1 MSDPASPES
10 SVGIAVVERRGDPL
24 GIFVRWLTAVC
35 DAALVLCLLV
45 LVVVTGTGVVSRYL
59 EGSPF
64 AWTDEVAGYLF
75 VALTFFG
82 AASGFARDNHP
93 RIAMLT
99 DRLSLRTARWL
110 GAVSTGGMLALL
122 AVLIFYG
129 YQAADGA
136 RDIAMSSL
144 PLSQVW
150 GYLVI
155 PVTSVAMTIFVLD
168 RFVRTRPGVVELLLL
183 ALTMAGM
190 YMVQSVPLEGSTVYG
205 VLVAVLM
212 VALLCGMPVAF
223 ALAVTSVVILQSARM
238 PLDIVP
244 QRFFDG
250 TSSVILLAIPLFM
263 LTGTLMSSSGM
274 ATRLAAFAT
283 SIFGGIRGGLGIAD
297 VGASVIF
304 ADISGSAVAD
314 TAAIGS
320 IMIPQLQKRGY
331 SLEFAAALQAAA
343 GSLGLMFPPS
353 STMIVY
359 AWVTG
364 VSVATLF
371 LSSFVP
377 GLLVAASF
385 SLVIYIYAR
394 RRGYPR
400 ETNVG
405 LRAMAE
411 TGRSAFAALMTPV
424 IILVTI
430 LGGITTPSESGVI
443 AVVYSALV
451 SVFLYRG
458 IKPRDLPAIV
468 LEAALSA
475 SRVTLIIAAATLLS
489 WVMTMFQGPQKLS
502 AMLLNIS
509 HNPIVILILLNIL
522 MTVLHTMLEGI
533 STILVLVPVILPV
546 MKELHIDPI
555 VFGIIL
561 AQNSALGL
569 LFPPL
574 GFNLYVISSLAKVP
588 VERVAIA
595 VLPFV
600 AILCV
605 DILLLIF
612 LPQIATFLPSM
623 LR

>member
-1 MSDPASPES
+1 VTERHSLPRSTPVAGGARDAFPRLLLGALAS
-10 SVGIAVVERRGDPL
+10 L
-24 GIFVRWLTAVC
+24 C
-35 DAALVLCLLV
+35 DGALVITLLF
-45 LVVVTGTGVVSRYL
+45 LVVVTGAGVVSRYL

-82 AASGFARDNHP
+82 AASGFARNNHP
-93 RIAMLT
+93 RIAILT
-99 DRLSLRTARWL
+99 DRVPPRVAAAL
-110 GAVSTGGMLALL
+110 GAVSTGGTLSLL
-122 AVLIFYG
+122 VVLVFYG
-129 YQAADGA
+129 YQASEQATG
-136 RDIAMSSL
+136 ISMVSL

-150 GYLVI
+150 GYAVI
-155 PVTSVAMTIFVLD
+155 PVTSVAMAIFIVD
-168 RFVRTRPGVVELLLL
+168 RFLRERPGVIEFLV
-183 ALTMAGM
+183 AGATMASV
-190 YMVQSVPLEGSTVYG
+190 YIVKAVPLQGAEIYA
-205 VLVAVLM
+205 VLVVVLF
-212 VALLCGMPVAF
+212 VLLLCGMSVAF
-223 ALAVTSVVILQSARM
+223 ALAVTSLVILQSARM

-331 SLEFAAALQAAA
+331 SLEFASALQAAA

-359 AWVTG
+359 AWITG

-371 LSSFVP
+371 MSSFLP
-377 GLLVAASF
+377 GLMVAASF

-405 LRAMAE
+405 LRAFAL
-411 TGRSAFAALMTPV
+411 TGWSAFAALMTPV
-424 IILVTI
+424 LILVTI

-443 AVVYSALV
+443 AAVYSALV
-451 SVFLYRG
+451 GVFLYRSIKVRELPG
-458 IKPRDLPAIV
+458 IL

-489 WVMTMFQGPQKLS
+489 WVMTMFQGPQKVS
-502 AMLLNIS
+502 EMLLGIS
-509 HNPIVILILLNIL
+509 HDPIVILILLNIL
-522 MTVLHTMLEGI
+522 MTILHTMLEGI
-533 STILVLVPVILPV
+533 STILVLVPVIMPL

-574 GFNLYVISSLAKVP
+574 GFNLYVISSMVGIP
-588 VERVAIA
+588 IERIAVA

-612 LPQIATFLPSM
+612 LPQIATFLPSLM
-623 LR
+623 R

>member
-1 MSDPASPES
+1 VTERHSLPRSTPVAGGVRDAFPRLLLGALAS
-10 SVGIAVVERRGDPL
+10 L
-24 GIFVRWLTAVC
+24 C
-35 DAALVLCLLV
+35 DGALVITLLF
-45 LVVVTGTGVVSRYL
+45 LVVVTGAGVVSRYL

-64 AWTDEVAGYLF
+64 AWTDEVASYLF

-82 AASGFARDNHP
+82 AASGFARNNHP
-93 RIAMLT
+93 RIAILT
-99 DRLSLRTARWL
+99 DRVPPRVAAAL
-110 GAVSTGGMLALL
+110 GAVSTGGTLSLL
-122 AVLIFYG
+122 VVLVFYG
-129 YQAADGA
+129 YQASEQATG
-136 RDIAMSSL
+136 ISMVSL

-150 GYLVI
+150 GYAVI
-155 PVTSVAMTIFVLD
+155 PVTSVAMAIFIVD
-168 RFVRTRPGVVELLLL
+168 RFMRERPGVIEFLV
-183 ALTMAGM
+183 AGATMASV
-190 YMVQSVPLEGSTVYG
+190 YMVKSVPLQGAEIYA
-205 VLVAVLM
+205 VLVVVLF
-212 VALLCGMPVAF
+212 VLLLCGMSVAF
-223 ALAVTSVVILQSARM
+223 ALAVTSLVILQSARM

-359 AWVTG
+359 AWITG

-371 LSSFVP
+371 MSSFLP
-377 GLLVAASF
+377 GLMVAASF

-405 LRAMAE
+405 LRAFVL
-411 TGRSAFAALMTPV
+411 TGWSAFAALMTPV
-424 IILVTI
+424 LILVTI

-443 AVVYSALV
+443 AAVYSALV
-451 SVFLYRG
+451 GVVLYRG
-458 IKPRDLPAIV
+458 IKVRELPGIL

-489 WVMTMFQGPQKLS
+489 WVMTMFQGPQKVS
-502 AMLLNIS
+502 EMLLGIS
-509 HNPIVILILLNIL
+509 HDPIVILILLNIL
-522 MTVLHTMLEGI
+522 MTILHTMLEGI
-533 STILVLVPVILPV
+533 STILVLVPVIMPL

-574 GFNLYVISSLAKVP
+574 GFNLYVMSSMVGIP
-588 VERVAIA
+588 VERIAVA

-612 LPQIATFLPSM
+612 LPQIATFLPSLM
-623 LR
+623 R

>member
-1 MSDPASPES
+1 LAADDRRANPLRWL
-10 SVGIAVVERRGDPL
+10 VGPLAALCDGAVV
-24 GIFVRWLTAVC
+24 I
-35 DAALVLCLLV
+35 CLLL
-45 LVVVTGTGVVSRYL
+45 LVVVTGAGVASRYL

-64 AWTDEVAGYLF
+64 GWTDEVAGYLF

-82 AASGFARDNHP
+82 AASGFARNNHP
-93 RIAMLT
+93 RISMVT
-99 DRLSLRTARWL
+99 ERVPKHVARWL
-110 GAVSTGGMLALL
+110 GAVSTGATLALL
-122 AVLIFYG
+122 YVLIRYG
-129 YQAADGA
+129 YGAAA
-136 RDIAMSSL
+136 SAADIAMSSL

-150 GYLVI
+150 GYVVI
-155 PVTSVAMTIFVLD
+155 PVTSVAMVIFVIDHFL
-168 RFVRTRPGVVELLLL
+168 RGKPALVEIAIVVATL
-183 ALTMAGM
+183 AAAWFAE
-190 YMVQSVPLEGSTVYG
+190 SAPLQGSAVYA
-205 VLVAVLM
+205 VLVVVLM
-212 VALLCGMPVAF
+212 AMLLCGMSVAF
-223 ALAVTSVVILQSARM
+223 ALAFTSVVILQSAKM

-263 LTGTLMSSSGM
+263 LTGTLMSASGM
-274 ATRLAAFAT
+274 ANRLAAFAT
-283 SIFGGIRGGLGIAD
+283 SIFGGVRGGLGIAD

-320 IMIPQLQKRGY
+320 IMIPQLQRRGY

-359 AWVTG
+359 AWVAS

-371 LSSFVP
+371 LSSFLP

-385 SLVIYIYAR
+385 SLVIYITAR

-405 LRAMAE
+405 VKAFFR
-411 TGRSAFAALMTPV
+411 TGWAASAALMTPAL
-424 IILVTI
+424 ILVTI

-443 AVVYSALV
+443 AVIYSAFISLFV
-451 SVFLYRG
+451 YRG
-458 IKPRDLPAIV
+458 ISLRALPAIC

-502 AMLLNIS
+502 AMLLDIS
-509 HNPIVILILLNIL
+509 RDPIVILVLLNIL

-533 STILVLVPVILPV
+533 STILVLVPIILPL
-546 MKELHIDPI
+546 MNELHIDPI

-612 LPQIATFLPSM
+612 LPQIATFLPAL

>member
-1 MSDPASPES
+1 VIERHSLPRSTPVAGGARDAFPRLLLGALAS
-10 SVGIAVVERRGDPL
+10 L
-24 GIFVRWLTAVC
+24 C
-35 DAALVLCLLV
+35 DGALVITLLF
-45 LVVVTGTGVVSRYL
+45 LVVVTGAGVVSRYL

-82 AASGFARDNHP
+82 AASGFARNNHP
-93 RIAMLT
+93 RIAILT
-99 DRLSLRTARWL
+99 DRVPSRIAAAL
-110 GAVSTGGMLALL
+110 GAVSTGGTLSLL
-122 AVLIFYG
+122 VVLVFYG
-129 YQAADGA
+129 YQASEQATG
-136 RDIAMSSL
+136 ISMVSL

-150 GYLVI
+150 GYAVI
-155 PVTSVAMTIFVLD
+155 PVTSVAMAIFIVDHFLRD
-168 RFVRTRPGVVELLLL
+168 RPGVIEFLV
-183 ALTMAGM
+183 AGATMANV
-190 YMVQSVPLEGSTVYG
+190 YMVKAVPLQGAEIYT
-205 VLVAVLM
+205 VLVVVLF
-212 VALLCGMPVAF
+212 VLLLCGMSVAF
-223 ALAVTSVVILQSARM
+223 ALAVTSLVILQSARM

-331 SLEFAAALQAAA
+331 SLEFASALQAAA

-359 AWVTG
+359 AWITG

-371 LSSFVP
+371 MSSFLP
-377 GLLVAASF
+377 GLMVAASF

-405 LRAMAE
+405 LRAFAL
-411 TGRSAFAALMTPV
+411 TGWSAFAALMTPV
-424 IILVTI
+424 LILVTI

-443 AVVYSALV
+443 AAVYSALV
-451 SVFLYRG
+451 GVFLYRG
-458 IKPRDLPAIV
+458 IKVRELPSIL

-489 WVMTMFQGPQKLS
+489 WVMTMFQGPQKVS
-502 AMLLNIS
+502 EMLLGIS
-509 HNPIVILILLNIL
+509 HDPIVILILLNIL
-522 MTVLHTMLEGI
+522 MTILHTMLEGI
-533 STILVLVPVILPV
+533 STILVLVPVIMPL

-574 GFNLYVISSLAKVP
+574 GFNLYVISSMVGIP
-588 VERVAIA
+588 VERIAVA

-612 LPQIATFLPSM
+612 LPQIATFLPSLM
-623 LR
+623 R

>member
-1 MSDPASPES
+1 VTERHSLPRSTPVAGGARDAFPRLLLGALAS
-10 SVGIAVVERRGDPL
+10 L
-24 GIFVRWLTAVC
+24 C
-35 DAALVLCLLV
+35 DGALVITLLF
-45 LVVVTGTGVVSRYL
+45 LVVVTGAGVVSRYL

-82 AASGFARDNHP
+82 AASGFARNNHP
-93 RIAMLT
+93 RIAILT
-99 DRLSLRTARWL
+99 DRVPPRVAAAL
-110 GAVSTGGMLALL
+110 GAVSTGGTLSLL
-122 AVLIFYG
+122 VVLVFYG
-129 YQAADGA
+129 YQASEQATG
-136 RDIAMSSL
+136 ISMVSL

-150 GYLVI
+150 GYAVI
-155 PVTSVAMTIFVLD
+155 PVTSVAMAIFIVD
-168 RFVRTRPGVVELLLL
+168 RFLRERPGVIEFLV
-183 ALTMAGM
+183 AGATMASV
-190 YMVQSVPLEGSTVYG
+190 YIVKAVPLQGAEIYA
-205 VLVAVLM
+205 VLVLVLF
-212 VALLCGMPVAF
+212 VLLLCGMSVAF
-223 ALAVTSVVILQSARM
+223 ALAVTSLVILQSARM

-331 SLEFAAALQAAA
+331 SLEFASALQAAA

-359 AWVTG
+359 AWITG

-371 LSSFVP
+371 MSSFLP
-377 GLLVAASF
+377 GLMVAASF

-405 LRAMAE
+405 LRAFAL
-411 TGRSAFAALMTPV
+411 TGWSAFAALMTPV
-424 IILVTI
+424 LILVTI

-443 AVVYSALV
+443 AAVYSALV
-451 SVFLYRG
+451 GVFLYRG
-458 IKPRDLPAIV
+458 IKVRELPGIL

-489 WVMTMFQGPQKLS
+489 WVMTMFQGPQKVS
-502 AMLLNIS
+502 EMLLGIS
-509 HNPIVILILLNIL
+509 HDPIVILILLNIL
-522 MTVLHTMLEGI
+522 MTILHTMLEGI
-533 STILVLVPVILPV
+533 STILVLVPVIMPL

-574 GFNLYVISSLAKVP
+574 GFNLYVISSMVGIP
-588 VERVAIA
+588 VERIAVA

-600 AILCV
+600 AILCI

-612 LPQIATFLPSM
+612 LPQIATFLPSLM
-623 LR
+623 R

>member
-1 MSDPASPES
+1 VTERHSLPRSTPVAGGARDAFPRLLLGALAS
-10 SVGIAVVERRGDPL
+10 L
-24 GIFVRWLTAVC
+24 C
-35 DAALVLCLLV
+35 DGALVITLLFLV
-45 LVVVTGTGVVSRYL
+45 LVTGAGVVSRYL

-64 AWTDEVAGYLF
+64 AWTDEVASYLF

-82 AASGFARDNHP
+82 AASGFARNNHP
-93 RIAMLT
+93 RIAILT
-99 DRLSLRTARWL
+99 DRVPPRVAAAL
-110 GAVSTGGMLALL
+110 GAVSTGGTLSLL
-122 AVLIFYG
+122 VVLVFYG
-129 YQAADGA
+129 YQASEQATG
-136 RDIAMSSL
+136 ISMVSL

-150 GYLVI
+150 GYAVI
-155 PVTSVAMTIFVLD
+155 PVTSVAMAIFIVD
-168 RFVRTRPGVVELLLL
+168 RFMRERPGVIEFLV
-183 ALTMAGM
+183 AGATMASV
-190 YMVQSVPLEGSTVYG
+190 YMVKSVPLQGAEIYA
-205 VLVAVLM
+205 VLVVVLF
-212 VALLCGMPVAF
+212 VLLLCGMSVAF
-223 ALAVTSVVILQSARM
+223 ALAVTSLVILQSARM

-359 AWVTG
+359 AWITG

-371 LSSFVP
+371 MSSFLP
-377 GLLVAASF
+377 GLMVAASF

-405 LRAMAE
+405 LRAFAL
-411 TGRSAFAALMTPV
+411 TGWSAFAALMTPAL
-424 IILVTI
+424 ILVTI

-443 AVVYSALV
+443 AAVYSALV
-451 SVFLYRG
+451 GVVLYRG
-458 IKPRDLPAIV
+458 IKVRELPGIL

-489 WVMTMFQGPQKLS
+489 WVMTMFQGPQKVS
-502 AMLLNIS
+502 EMLLGIS
-509 HNPIVILILLNIL
+509 HDPIVILILLNIL
-522 MTVLHTMLEGI
+522 MTILHTMLEGI
-533 STILVLVPVILPV
+533 STILVLVPVIMPL

-574 GFNLYVISSLAKVP
+574 GFNLYVISSMVGIP
-588 VERVAIA
+588 VERIAVA

-612 LPQIATFLPSM
+612 LPQIATFLPS
-623 LR
+623 LVR

>member
-1 MSDPASPES
+1 
-10 SVGIAVVERRGDPL
+10 
-24 GIFVRWLTAVC
+24 VC
-35 DAALVLCLLV
+35 DGALVITLLL
-45 LVVVTGTGVVSRYL
+45 LVVVTGAGVVSRYL

-93 RIAMLT
+93 RIAILT
-99 DRLSLRTARWL
+99 DRVPPRIGAAL
-110 GAVSTGGMLALL
+110 GAVSTGGMLSLL
-122 AVLIFYG
+122 VVLVFYG
-129 YQAADGA
+129 YQASEQATG
-136 RDIAMSSL
+136 ISMVSL

-150 GYLVI
+150 GYAVI
-155 PVTSVAMTIFVLD
+155 PLTSVVMAIFVID
-168 RFVRTRPGVVELLLL
+168 RFLRERPGVIEFL
-183 ALTMAGM
+183 AAGATMAGV
-190 YMVQSVPLEGSTVYG
+190 YMIKAVPLQGAEIYA
-205 VLVAVLM
+205 VLVAVLF
-212 VALLCGMPVAF
+212 VLLLCGMSVAF
-223 ALAVTSVVILQSARM
+223 ALAVTSLVILQSARM
-238 PLDIVP
+238 PLDIIP

-274 ATRLAAFAT
+274 AARLAAFAT

-331 SLEFAAALQAAA
+331 SLEFASALQAAA

-371 LSSFVP
+371 MSSFLP

-405 LRAMAE
+405 LRAFVRS
-411 TGRSAFAALMTPV
+411 GWSAFAALMTPV
-424 IILVTI
+424 LILVTI

-443 AVVYSALV
+443 AAVYSALV
-451 SVFLYRG
+451 GIFLYRG
-458 IKPRDLPAIV
+458 IRLRELPGIL

-489 WVMTMFQGPQKLS
+489 WVMTMFQGPQKVS
-502 AMLLNIS
+502 EMLLGIS
-509 HNPIVILILLNIL
+509 HDPIVILILLNIL
-522 MTVLHTMLEGI
+522 MTILHTMLEGI
-533 STILVLVPVILPV
+533 STILVLVPVIMPL
-546 MKELHIDPI
+546 MQELHIDPI

-574 GFNLYVISSLAKVP
+574 GFNLYVISSMVGLP
-588 VERVAIA
+588 IERIAVA

-612 LPQIATFLPSM
+612 LPQIATFLPSLM
-623 LR
+623 R

>member
-1 MSDPASPES
+1 VTERHSLPRSTPVAGGARDAFPRLLLGALAS
-10 SVGIAVVERRGDPL
+10 L
-24 GIFVRWLTAVC
+24 C
-35 DAALVLCLLV
+35 DGALVITLLF
-45 LVVVTGTGVVSRYL
+45 LVVVTGAGVVSRYL

-82 AASGFARDNHP
+82 AASGFARNNHP
-93 RIAMLT
+93 RIAILT
-99 DRLSLRTARWL
+99 DRVPPRVAAAL
-110 GAVSTGGMLALL
+110 GAVSTGGTLSLL
-122 AVLIFYG
+122 VVLVFYG
-129 YQAADGA
+129 YQASEQATG
-136 RDIAMSSL
+136 ISMVSL

-150 GYLVI
+150 GYAVI
-155 PVTSVAMTIFVLD
+155 PVTSVAMAIFIVD
-168 RFVRTRPGVVELLLL
+168 RFLRERPGVIEFLV
-183 ALTMAGM
+183 AGATMASV
-190 YMVQSVPLEGSTVYG
+190 YIVKAVPLQGAEIYA
-205 VLVAVLM
+205 VLVVVLF
-212 VALLCGMPVAF
+212 ALLLCGMSVAF
-223 ALAVTSVVILQSARM
+223 ALAVTSLVILQSARM

-331 SLEFAAALQAAA
+331 SLEFASALQAAA

-359 AWVTG
+359 AWITG

-371 LSSFVP
+371 MSSFLP
-377 GLLVAASF
+377 GLMVAASF

-405 LRAMAE
+405 LRAFAL
-411 TGRSAFAALMTPV
+411 TGWSAFAALMTPV
-424 IILVTI
+424 LILVTI

-443 AVVYSALV
+443 AAVYSALV
-451 SVFLYRG
+451 GVFLYRG
-458 IKPRDLPAIV
+458 IKVRELPGIL

-489 WVMTMFQGPQKLS
+489 WVMTMFQGPQKVS
-502 AMLLNIS
+502 EMLLGIS
-509 HNPIVILILLNIL
+509 HDPIVILILLNIL
-522 MTVLHTMLEGI
+522 MTILHTMLEGI
-533 STILVLVPVILPV
+533 STILVLVPVIMPL

-574 GFNLYVISSLAKVP
+574 GFNLYVISSMVGIP
-588 VERVAIA
+588 VERIAVA

-600 AILCV
+600 AILCI

-612 LPQIATFLPSM
+612 LPQIATFLPSLM
-623 LR
+623 R

>member
-1 MSDPASPES
+1 VTERHSLPRSTPVAGGARDAFPRLLLGALAS
-10 SVGIAVVERRGDPL
+10 L
-24 GIFVRWLTAVC
+24 C
-35 DAALVLCLLV
+35 DGALVITLLF
-45 LVVVTGTGVVSRYL
+45 LVVVTGAGVVSRYL

-82 AASGFARDNHP
+82 AASGFARNNHP
-93 RIAMLT
+93 RIAILT
-99 DRLSLRTARWL
+99 DRVPPRVAAAL
-110 GAVSTGGMLALL
+110 GAVSTGGTLSLL
-122 AVLIFYG
+122 VVLVFYG
-129 YQAADGA
+129 YQASEQATG
-136 RDIAMSSL
+136 ISMVSL

-150 GYLVI
+150 GYAVI
-155 PVTSVAMTIFVLD
+155 PVTSVAMAIFIVD
-168 RFVRTRPGVVELLLL
+168 RFLRERPGVIEFLV
-183 ALTMAGM
+183 AGATMASV
-190 YMVQSVPLEGSTVYG
+190 YIVKAVPLQGAEIYA
-205 VLVAVLM
+205 VLVVVLF
-212 VALLCGMPVAF
+212 VLLLCGMSVAF
-223 ALAVTSVVILQSARM
+223 ALAVTSLVILQSARM

-331 SLEFAAALQAAA
+331 SLEFASALQAAA

-359 AWVTG
+359 AWITG

-371 LSSFVP
+371 MSSFLP
-377 GLLVAASF
+377 GLMVAASF

-405 LRAMAE
+405 LRAFAL
-411 TGRSAFAALMTPV
+411 TGWSAFAALMTPV
-424 IILVTI
+424 LILVTI

-443 AVVYSALV
+443 AAVYSALV
-451 SVFLYRG
+451 GVFLYRG
-458 IKPRDLPAIV
+458 IKLRELPGIL

-489 WVMTMFQGPQKLS
+489 WVMTMFQGPQKVS
-502 AMLLNIS
+502 EMLLGIS
-509 HNPIVILILLNIL
+509 HDPIVILILLNIL
-522 MTVLHTMLEGI
+522 MTILHTMLEGI
-533 STILVLVPVILPV
+533 STILVLVPVIMPL

-574 GFNLYVISSLAKVP
+574 GFNLYVISSMVGIP
-588 VERVAIA
+588 IERIAVA

-612 LPQIATFLPSM
+612 LPQIATFLPSLM
-623 LR
+623 R

>member
-1 MSDPASPES
+1 VSSQASEGSAGIAGDRRSDPW
-10 SVGIAVVERRGDPL
+10 
-24 GIFVRWLTAVC
+24 RWLVRCLAAAC
-35 DAALVLCLLV
+35 DGALVVSLLLLV
-45 LVVVTGTGVVSRYL
+45 AVTGAGVVSRYL

-64 AWTDEVAGYLF
+64 AWSDEVAGYLF

-93 RIAMLT
+93 RIAILT
-99 DRLSLRTARWL
+99 DRVPARIARRL
-110 GAVSTGGMLALL
+110 GAVSTGGMLSLL
-122 AVLIFYG
+122 AVLVFYG
-129 YQAADGA
+129 YQAADQA
-136 RDIAMSSL
+136 ATISMSSL
-144 PLSQVW
+144 PFSQVW

-155 PVTSVAMTIFVLD
+155 PVTSVAMTIFVVD
-168 RFVRTRPGVVELLLL
+168 RFIRTRPGVAELLLV
-183 ALTMAGM
+183 AVTMFGV
-190 YMVQSVPLEGSTVYG
+190 YMIQAVPLQGAVIYA
-205 VLVAVLM
+205 VLVAVLL
-212 VALLCGMPVAF
+212 ALLLCGMPVAF

-274 ATRLAAFAT
+274 ATRLVAFVT

-320 IMIPQLQKRGY
+320 IMIPQLEKRGY
-331 SLEFAAALQAAA
+331 SLEFASALQAAA

-371 LSSFVP
+371 LSSFIP

-400 ETNVG
+400 ETDVG
-405 LRAMAE
+405 LRAIAR
-411 TGRSAFAALMTPV
+411 TGWAASAALMTPV
-424 IILVTI
+424 LILVTI

-443 AVVYSALV
+443 AVVYSTLV

-458 IKPRDLPAIV
+458 IAPRKLPGIV

-502 AMLLNIS
+502 EMLLGIS
-509 HNPIVILILLNIL
+509 RNPIVILILLNIL
-522 MTVLHTMLEGI
+522 MVILHTMLEGI
-533 STILVLVPVILPV
+533 STILVLVPVILPL

-574 GFNLYVISSLAKVP
+574 GFNLYVISSMVGIP
-588 VERVAIA
+588 VERLAVA

-605 DILLLIF
+605 DILLLVF
-612 LPQIATFLPSM
+612 LPQIATFLPNL

>member
-1 MSDPASPES
+1 VTDRHSLPRSIPVAGRTRDAFPRSL
-10 SVGIAVVERRGDPL
+10 L
-24 GIFVRWLTAVC
+24 GAL
-35 DAALVLCLLV
+35 AALCDGALVITLLL
-45 LVVVTGTGVVSRYL
+45 LVVVTGAGVVSRYL

-93 RIAMLT
+93 RIAILT
-99 DRLSLRTARWL
+99 DRVPPRIAAVL
-110 GAVSTGGMLALL
+110 GAVSTGGMLSLL
-122 AVLIFYG
+122 VVLVFYG
-129 YQAADGA
+129 YQASEQATG
-136 RDIAMSSL
+136 ISMVSL

-150 GYLVI
+150 GYAVI
-155 PVTSVAMTIFVLD
+155 PLTSAMMAIFVVD
-168 RFVRTRPGVVELLLL
+168 RFLRASPGVIEFLF
-183 ALTMAGM
+183 AAATMAGI
-190 YMVQSVPLEGSTVYG
+190 YMIKAMPLQGAEIYA
-205 VLVAVLM
+205 VLVAVLF
-212 VALLCGMPVAF
+212 ALLLCGMSVAF
-223 ALAVTSVVILQSARM
+223 ALAVTSLVILQSARM

-331 SLEFAAALQAAA
+331 SLEFASALQAAA

-371 LSSFVP
+371 MSSFLP
-377 GLLVAASF
+377 GLMVAASF

-400 ETNVG
+400 EIDVG
-405 LRAMAE
+405 LRAFARS
-411 TGRSAFAALMTPV
+411 GWSAFAALMTPV
-424 IILVTI
+424 LILVTI

-443 AVVYSALV
+443 AAVYSALV
-451 SVFLYRG
+451 GVFLYRG
-458 IKPRDLPAIV
+458 IRLRELPGIL

-489 WVMTMFQGPQKLS
+489 WVMTMFQGPQKVS
-502 AMLLNIS
+502 EMLLGIS

-522 MTVLHTMLEGI
+522 MAILHTMLEGI
-533 STILVLVPVILPV
+533 STILVLVPVIMPL
-546 MKELHIDPI
+546 MQELHIDPI

-574 GFNLYVISSLAKVP
+574 GFNLYVISSMVGLP
-588 VERVAIA
+588 IERIAVA

-612 LPQIATFLPSM
+612 LPQIATFLPSLM
-623 LR
+623 R

>member
-1 MSDPASPES
+1 MTERHSLPRSTPVAGGARDAFPRLLLGALAS
-10 SVGIAVVERRGDPL
+10 L
-24 GIFVRWLTAVC
+24 C
-35 DAALVLCLLV
+35 DGALVITLLF
-45 LVVVTGTGVVSRYL
+45 LVVVTGAGVVSRYL

-82 AASGFARDNHP
+82 AASGFARNNHP
-93 RIAMLT
+93 RIAILT
-99 DRLSLRTARWL
+99 DRVPPRVAAAL
-110 GAVSTGGMLALL
+110 GAVSTGGTLSLL
-122 AVLIFYG
+122 VVLVFYG
-129 YQAADGA
+129 YQASEQATG
-136 RDIAMSSL
+136 ISMVSL

-150 GYLVI
+150 GYAVI
-155 PVTSVAMTIFVLD
+155 PVTSVAMAIFIVD
-168 RFVRTRPGVVELLLL
+168 RFLRERPGVIEFLV
-183 ALTMAGM
+183 AGATMASV
-190 YMVQSVPLEGSTVYG
+190 YIVKAVPLQGAEIYA
-205 VLVAVLM
+205 VLVVVLF
-212 VALLCGMPVAF
+212 VLLLCGMSVAF
-223 ALAVTSVVILQSARM
+223 ALAVTSLVILQSARM

-304 ADISGSAVAD
+304 ADISGSAAAD

-331 SLEFAAALQAAA
+331 SLEFASALQAAA

-359 AWVTG
+359 AWITG

-371 LSSFVP
+371 MSSFLP
-377 GLLVAASF
+377 GLMVAASF

-405 LRAMAE
+405 LRAFAL
-411 TGRSAFAALMTPV
+411 TGWSAFAALMTPV
-424 IILVTI
+424 LILVTI

-443 AVVYSALV
+443 AAVYSALV
-451 SVFLYRG
+451 GVFLYRG
-458 IKPRDLPAIV
+458 IKVRELPGIL

-489 WVMTMFQGPQKLS
+489 WVMTMFQGPQKVS
-502 AMLLNIS
+502 EMLLGIS
-509 HNPIVILILLNIL
+509 HDPIVILILLNIL
-522 MTVLHTMLEGI
+522 MTILHTMLEGI
-533 STILVLVPVILPV
+533 STILVLVPVIMPL

-574 GFNLYVISSLAKVP
+574 GFNLYVISSMVGIP
-588 VERVAIA
+588 VERIAVA

-612 LPQIATFLPSM
+612 LPQIATFLPSLM
-623 LR
+623 R

>member
-1 MSDPASPES
+1 VTDRHSLPRSTPVAGRARDAFP
-10 SVGIAVVERRGDPL
+10 RLLL
-24 GIFVRWLTAVC
+24 GALATVC
-35 DAALVLCLLV
+35 DGALVITLLL
-45 LVVVTGTGVVSRYL
+45 LVVVTGAGVVSRYL

-93 RIAMLT
+93 RIAILT
-99 DRLSLRTARWL
+99 DRVPPRIAAAL
-110 GAVSTGGMLALL
+110 GAVSTGGMLSLL
-122 AVLIFYG
+122 VVLVFYG
-129 YQAADGA
+129 YQASEQSTG
-136 RDIAMSSL
+136 ISMVSL

-150 GYLVI
+150 GYAVI
-155 PVTSVAMTIFVLD
+155 PLTSVVMAIFIID
-168 RFVRTRPGVVELLLL
+168 RFLRERPGVIEFLV
-183 ALTMAGM
+183 AGAIMAGV
-190 YMVQSVPLEGSTVYG
+190 YMIKAVPLQGAEIYA
-205 VLVAVLM
+205 VLVAVLF
-212 VALLCGMPVAF
+212 VFLLCGMSVAF
-223 ALAVTSVVILQSARM
+223 ALAVTSLVILQSARM

-331 SLEFAAALQAAA
+331 SLEFASALQAAA

-371 LSSFVP
+371 MSSFLP

-405 LRAMAE
+405 LRAFVRS
-411 TGRSAFAALMTPV
+411 GWSAFAALMTPV
-424 IILVTI
+424 LILVTI

-443 AVVYSALV
+443 AAVYSALV
-451 SVFLYRG
+451 GIFLYRG
-458 IKPRDLPAIV
+458 IRLRELPGIL

-489 WVMTMFQGPQKLS
+489 WVMTMFQGPQKVS
-502 AMLLNIS
+502 EMLLGIS
-509 HNPIVILILLNIL
+509 HDPIVILILLNIL
-522 MTVLHTMLEGI
+522 MTILHTMLEGI
-533 STILVLVPVILPV
+533 STILVLVPVIMPL
-546 MKELHIDPI
+546 MQELHIDPI

-574 GFNLYVISSLAKVP
+574 GFNLYVISSMVGIP
-588 VERVAIA
+588 IERIAVA

-612 LPQIATFLPSM
+612 LPQIATFFPSLM
-623 LR
+623 R

>member
-1 MSDPASPES
+1 
-10 SVGIAVVERRGDPL
+10 VTERHSLPRSTPVAGGARDAFPRLLLGALAPL
-24 GIFVRWLTAVC
+24 C
-35 DAALVLCLLV
+35 DGALVITLLFLV
-45 LVVVTGTGVVSRYL
+45 LVTGAGVVSRYL

-64 AWTDEVAGYLF
+64 AWTDEVASYLF

-82 AASGFARDNHP
+82 AASGFARNNHP
-93 RIAMLT
+93 RIAILT
-99 DRLSLRTARWL
+99 DRVPPRVAAAL
-110 GAVSTGGMLALL
+110 GAVSTGGTLSLL
-122 AVLIFYG
+122 VVLVFYG
-129 YQAADGA
+129 YQASEQATG
-136 RDIAMSSL
+136 ISMVSL

-150 GYLVI
+150 GYAVI
-155 PVTSVAMTIFVLD
+155 PVTSVAMAIFIVD
-168 RFVRTRPGVVELLLL
+168 RFMRERPGVIEFLV
-183 ALTMAGM
+183 AGATMASV
-190 YMVQSVPLEGSTVYG
+190 YMVKSVPLQGAEIYA
-205 VLVAVLM
+205 VLVVVLF
-212 VALLCGMPVAF
+212 VLLLCGMSVAF
-223 ALAVTSVVILQSARM
+223 ALAVTSLVILQSARM

-359 AWVTG
+359 AWITG

-371 LSSFVP
+371 MSSFLP
-377 GLLVAASF
+377 GLMVAASF
-385 SLVIYIYAR
+385 SIVIYIYAR

-405 LRAMAE
+405 LRAFAL
-411 TGRSAFAALMTPV
+411 TGWSAFAALMTPAL
-424 IILVTI
+424 ILVTI

-443 AVVYSALV
+443 AAVYSALV
-451 SVFLYRG
+451 GVVLYRG
-458 IKPRDLPAIV
+458 IKVRELPGIL

-489 WVMTMFQGPQKLS
+489 WVMTMFQGPQKVS
-502 AMLLNIS
+502 EMLLGIS
-509 HNPIVILILLNIL
+509 HDPIVILILLNIL
-522 MTVLHTMLEGI
+522 MTILHTMLEGI
-533 STILVLVPVILPV
+533 STILVLVPVIMPL

-574 GFNLYVISSLAKVP
+574 GFNLYVISSMVGIP
-588 VERVAIA
+588 VERIAVA

-612 LPQIATFLPSM
+612 LPQIATFLPSLM
-623 LR
+623 R

>member
-1 MSDPASPES
+1 VTERHSLPRSTPVAGGARDAFPRLLLGALAS
-10 SVGIAVVERRGDPL
+10 L
-24 GIFVRWLTAVC
+24 C
-35 DAALVLCLLV
+35 DGALVITLLF
-45 LVVVTGTGVVSRYL
+45 LVVVTGAGVVSRYL

-82 AASGFARDNHP
+82 AASGFARNNHP
-93 RIAMLT
+93 RIAILT
-99 DRLSLRTARWL
+99 DRVPPRVAAAL
-110 GAVSTGGMLALL
+110 GAVSTGGTLSLL
-122 AVLIFYG
+122 VVLVFYG
-129 YQAADGA
+129 YQASEQATG
-136 RDIAMSSL
+136 ISMVSL

-150 GYLVI
+150 GYAVI
-155 PVTSVAMTIFVLD
+155 PVTSVAMAIFIID
-168 RFVRTRPGVVELLLL
+168 RFLRERPGVIEFLV
-183 ALTMAGM
+183 AGATMASV
-190 YMVQSVPLEGSTVYG
+190 YIVKAVPLQGAEIYA
-205 VLVAVLM
+205 VLVVVLF
-212 VALLCGMPVAF
+212 VLLLCGMSVAF
-223 ALAVTSVVILQSARM
+223 ALAVTSLVILQSARM

-331 SLEFAAALQAAA
+331 SLEFASALQAAA

-359 AWVTG
+359 AWITG

-371 LSSFVP
+371 MSSFLP
-377 GLLVAASF
+377 GLMVAASF

-405 LRAMAE
+405 LRAFAL
-411 TGRSAFAALMTPV
+411 TGWSAFAALMTPV
-424 IILVTI
+424 LILVTI

-443 AVVYSALV
+443 AAVYSALV
-451 SVFLYRG
+451 GVFLYRG
-458 IKPRDLPAIV
+458 IKVRELPGIL

-489 WVMTMFQGPQKLS
+489 WVMTMFQGPQKVS
-502 AMLLNIS
+502 EMLLGIS
-509 HNPIVILILLNIL
+509 HDPIVILILLNIL
-522 MTVLHTMLEGI
+522 MTILHTMLEGI
-533 STILVLVPVILPV
+533 STILVLVPVIMPL

-574 GFNLYVISSLAKVP
+574 GFNLYVISSMVGIP
-588 VERVAIA
+588 VERIAVA

-612 LPQIATFLPSM
+612 LPQIATFLPSLM
-623 LR
+623 R

>member
-1 MSDPASPES
+1 VIERHSLPRSTPVAGSARDAFPRLLLGALAS
-10 SVGIAVVERRGDPL
+10 L
-24 GIFVRWLTAVC
+24 C
-35 DAALVLCLLV
+35 DGALVITLLF
-45 LVVVTGTGVVSRYL
+45 LVVVTGAGVVSRYL

-82 AASGFARDNHP
+82 AASGFARNNHP
-93 RIAMLT
+93 RIAILT
-99 DRLSLRTARWL
+99 DRVPSRIAAAL
-110 GAVSTGGMLALL
+110 GAVSTGGTLSLL
-122 AVLIFYG
+122 VVLVFYG
-129 YQAADGA
+129 YQASEQATG
-136 RDIAMSSL
+136 ISMVSL

-150 GYLVI
+150 GYAVI
-155 PVTSVAMTIFVLD
+155 PVTSVAMAIFIVDHFLRD
-168 RFVRTRPGVVELLLL
+168 RPGVIEFLV
-183 ALTMAGM
+183 AGATMASV
-190 YMVQSVPLEGSTVYG
+190 YIVKAVPLQGAEIYA
-205 VLVAVLM
+205 VLVVVLF
-212 VALLCGMPVAF
+212 VLLLCGMSVAF
-223 ALAVTSVVILQSARM
+223 ALAVTSLVILQSARM

-331 SLEFAAALQAAA
+331 SLEFASALQAAA

-359 AWVTG
+359 AWITG

-371 LSSFVP
+371 MSSFLP
-377 GLLVAASF
+377 GLMVAASF

-405 LRAMAE
+405 LRAFAL
-411 TGRSAFAALMTPV
+411 TGWSAFAALMTPV
-424 IILVTI
+424 LILVTI

-443 AVVYSALV
+443 AAVYSALV
-451 SVFLYRG
+451 GVFLYRG
-458 IKPRDLPAIV
+458 IKVRELPSIL

-489 WVMTMFQGPQKLS
+489 WVMTMFQGPQKVS
-502 AMLLNIS
+502 EMLLGIS
-509 HNPIVILILLNIL
+509 HDPIVILILLNIL
-522 MTVLHTMLEGI
+522 MTILHTMLEGI
-533 STILVLVPVILPV
+533 STILVLVPVIMPL

-574 GFNLYVISSLAKVP
+574 GFNLYVISSMVGIP
-588 VERVAIA
+588 VERIAVA

-612 LPQIATFLPSM
+612 LPQIATFLPSLM
-623 LR
+623 R

>member
-1 MSDPASPES
+1 VTERHSLPRSTPVAGGARDAFPRLLLGALAS
-10 SVGIAVVERRGDPL
+10 L
-24 GIFVRWLTAVC
+24 C
-35 DAALVLCLLV
+35 DAALVITLLF
-45 LVVVTGTGVVSRYL
+45 LVVVTGAGVVSRYL

-64 AWTDEVAGYLF
+64 TWTDEVAGYLF

-82 AASGFARDNHP
+82 AASGFARNNHP
-93 RIAMLT
+93 RIAILT
-99 DRLSLRTARWL
+99 DRVPPRVAAAL
-110 GAVSTGGMLALL
+110 GAVSTGGTLSLL
-122 AVLIFYG
+122 VVLVFYG
-129 YQAADGA
+129 YQASEQATG
-136 RDIAMSSL
+136 ISMVSL

-150 GYLVI
+150 GYAVI
-155 PVTSVAMTIFVLD
+155 PVTSVAMAIFIID
-168 RFVRTRPGVVELLLL
+168 RFLRERPGVIEFLV
-183 ALTMAGM
+183 AGATMASV
-190 YMVQSVPLEGSTVYG
+190 YIVKAVPLQGAEIYA
-205 VLVAVLM
+205 VLVVVLF
-212 VALLCGMPVAF
+212 VLLLCGMSVAF
-223 ALAVTSVVILQSARM
+223 ALAVTSLVILQSARM

-331 SLEFAAALQAAA
+331 SLEFASALQAAA

-359 AWVTG
+359 AWITG

-371 LSSFVP
+371 MSSFLP
-377 GLLVAASF
+377 GLMVAASF

-405 LRAMAE
+405 LRAFAL
-411 TGRSAFAALMTPV
+411 TGWSAFAALMTPV
-424 IILVTI
+424 LILVTI

-443 AVVYSALV
+443 AAVYSALV
-451 SVFLYRG
+451 GVFLYRG
-458 IKPRDLPAIV
+458 IKVRELPGIL

-489 WVMTMFQGPQKLS
+489 WVMTMFQGPQKVS
-502 AMLLNIS
+502 EMLLGIS
-509 HNPIVILILLNIL
+509 HDPIVILILLNIL
-522 MTVLHTMLEGI
+522 MTILHTMLEGI
-533 STILVLVPVILPV
+533 STILVLVPVIMPL

-574 GFNLYVISSLAKVP
+574 GFNLYVISSMVGIP
-588 VERVAIA
+588 VERIAVA

-612 LPQIATFLPSM
+612 LPQIATFLPSLM
-623 LR
+623 R